1 METGTGQNQAKNAP
15 GMLHIPL
22 PTITHVF
29 QNYAKRSQ
37 TKQEKHYLFALAES
51 VGTAIAQQTRGGP
64 GQQDGGFSIEAW
76 LTECGIDPQWGQLA
90 A

>member
-22 PTITHVF
+22 NVLTQTF
-29 QNYAKRSQ
+29 QNLAKRASTGQ
-37 TKQEKHYLFALAES
+37 QKHYLFV
-51 VGTAIAQQTRGGP
+51 VGETLGSAISKQYPGGGP
-64 GQQDGGFSIEAW
+64 SGGFSPEEW
-76 LTECGIDPQWGQLA
+76 MTECGIQNEWAQLA